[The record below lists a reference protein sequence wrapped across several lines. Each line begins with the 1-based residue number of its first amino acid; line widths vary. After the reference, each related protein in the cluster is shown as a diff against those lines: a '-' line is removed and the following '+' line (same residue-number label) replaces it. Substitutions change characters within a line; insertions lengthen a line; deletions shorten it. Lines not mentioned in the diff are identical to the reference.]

1 MYIGIISDTH
11 CWFDDPLKKFLEPV
25 DEIWHAGDF
34 GNEETLLQIADFK
47 PLKGVYGN
55 CDGTQV
61 RGRVPYT
68 QFFECGGKRVLMMHI
83 GGYPGRYDYKAFQL
97 INAHLPDIFVCGHS
111 HILKV
116 IFDKKYNMLTC
127 SPSIQVQPASPAST
141 RYAPPSASTST
152 TEIFTAWKS
161 VNGHDLSN
169 NFYIYIHFLKQLSTL

>member
-11 CWFDDPLKKFLEPV
+11 CWFDNPLKKFLEPV

-68 QFFECGGKRVLMMHI
+68 QFFECGGKRVLMTTPI
-83 GGYPGRYDYKAFQL
+83 CPTSSSAATPTSSKSSSTR
-97 INAHLPDIFVCGHS
+97 NT
-111 HILKV
+111 
-116 IFDKKYNMLTC
+116 TC
-127 SPSIQVQPASPAST
+127 SPSIQVPPAFRASI
-141 RYAPPSASTST
+141 R
-152 TEIFTAWKS
+152 
-161 VNGHDLSN
+161 
-169 NFYIYIHFLKQLSTL
+169 

>member
-68 QFFECGGKRVLMMHI
+68 QLFECGGKRVLMMHI

-116 IFDKKYNMLTC
+116 IFDTTC
-127 SPSIQVQPASPAST
+127 SPSIQVPPASRVSI

-152 TEIFTAWKS
+152 KEIFTGWRLA
-161 VNGHDLSN
+161 NGPDLSN
-169 NFYIYIHFLKQLSTL
+169 NFYIYALF

>member
-11 CWFDDPLKKFLEPV
+11 CWFDNPLRKFLEPV

-83 GGYPGRYDYKAFQL
+83 GGYPGRYDYTTPICPTSSSAATPTSSKSSSTR
-97 INAHLPDIFVCGHS
+97 NT
-111 HILKV
+111 
-116 IFDKKYNMLTC
+116 TC
-127 SPSIQVQPASPAST
+127 SPSIQVPPAFRASI
-141 RYAPPSASTST
+141 R
-152 TEIFTAWKS
+152 
-161 VNGHDLSN
+161 
-169 NFYIYIHFLKQLSTL
+169 

>member
-11 CWFDDPLKKFLEPV
+11 CWFDNPLKKFLEPV

-83 GGYPGRYDYKAFQL
+83 GG
-97 INAHLPDIFVCGHS
+97 DIFVCGHS

-116 IFDKKYNMLTC
+116 IFDKKYNMLTVN
-127 SPSIQVQPASPAST
+127 PGAAGIQGFHQVRTAI
-141 RYAPPSASTST
+141 RVHIDDGNIHGM
-152 TEIFTAWKS
+152 EIGEWPRFVK
-161 VNGHDLSN
+161 
-169 NFYIYIHFLKQLSTL
+169 